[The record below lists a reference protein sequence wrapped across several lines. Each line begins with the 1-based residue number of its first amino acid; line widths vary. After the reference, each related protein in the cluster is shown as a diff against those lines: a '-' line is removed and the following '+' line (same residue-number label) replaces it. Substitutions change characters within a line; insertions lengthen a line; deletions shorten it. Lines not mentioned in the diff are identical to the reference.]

1 MLTMITEENM
11 NTNNGNEEKKL
22 SWTAQNRKNTKNL
35 ALWTLGWVLS
45 MALASLGSALLWPG
59 DTLLSGLTI
68 ALNLFIGIGMIW
80 SNKRHLLGLDEME
93 QRVQLESMGITLGVG
108 LIFGLAYSNLD
119 QTNLI
124 PFNAEISHLVI
135 LMGLTYLVSV
145 YSLLRRLK

>member
-35 ALWTLGWVLS
+35 AFWTLGWVLS